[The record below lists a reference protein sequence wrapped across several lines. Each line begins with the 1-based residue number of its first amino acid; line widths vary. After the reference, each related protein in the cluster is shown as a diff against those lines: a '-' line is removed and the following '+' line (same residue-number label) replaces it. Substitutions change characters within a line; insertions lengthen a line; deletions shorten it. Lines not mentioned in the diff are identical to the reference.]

1 MPGGESGYEVKG
13 LEDEP
18 YVFAA
23 EFGELVVLLTVQLGT
38 ADTDN
43 SLGVTVGRIKGS
55 ERLHQR
61 GLARA
66 GRPHNGGELT
76 VLEVNAHIVQGM
88 NGCFALAVGFEQVP
102 CGYRRSACGDG

>member
-1 MPGGESGYEVKG
+1 M
-13 LEDEP
+13 
-18 YVFAA
+18 FAA
-23 EFGELVVLLTVQLGT
+23 EFGELVVFLPVQLGT
-38 ADTDN
+38 ANTDN

-61 GLARA
+61 GLART

-76 VLEVNAHIVQGM
+76 VLEVNAHIVQRV
-88 NGCFALAVGFEQVP
+88 NGCFALAVGFEEVS